1 MAPEI
6 WSDTATIVCHFGPF
20 FALLCLQFAKSK
32 LWKNEKTAGDI
43 ISLHKCTINDNHI
56 MHGFSDMEHDR
67 HNFFTFSTIFY
78 PFSPLTTPKIKTF
91 KELKKWPGDIILHIC
106 TINDN
111 HMMYSSWDME
121 HDRGNFL
128 SLFFAVLPPKNLKNQ
143 NFENMKDTPGDIIIL
158 HICTINDNH
167 VMYGS

>member
-1 MAPEI
+1 
-6 WSDTATIVCHFGPF
+6 
-20 FALLCLQFAKSK
+20 
-32 LWKNEKTAGDI
+32 
-43 ISLHKCTINDNHI
+43 
-56 MHGFSDMEHDR
+56 
-67 HNFFTFSTIFY
+67 
-78 PFSPLTTPKIKTF
+78 
-91 KELKKWPGDIILHIC
+91 
-106 TINDN
+106 
-111 HMMYSSWDME
+111 ME

>member
-6 WSDTATIVCHFGPF
+6 RSDTATIFCHFGPF
-20 FALLCLQFAKSK
+20 FALLFLQFAKSK

-56 MHGFSDMEHDR
+56 MHGSSDMEHDR
-67 HNFFTFSTIFY
+67 YNFLKFLTIFY

-91 KELKKWPGDIILHIC
+91 KELKNWPGDIILQIS
-106 TINDN
+106 TIKDN
-111 HMMYSSWDME
+111 HMMYSSWDIE
-121 HDRGNFL
+121 HGRENFCHHFL
-128 SLFFAVLPPKNLKNQ
+128 LFYPPKNLKNQ

-158 HICTINDNH
+158 HIFAINDNH
-167 VMYGS
+167 IMYGS